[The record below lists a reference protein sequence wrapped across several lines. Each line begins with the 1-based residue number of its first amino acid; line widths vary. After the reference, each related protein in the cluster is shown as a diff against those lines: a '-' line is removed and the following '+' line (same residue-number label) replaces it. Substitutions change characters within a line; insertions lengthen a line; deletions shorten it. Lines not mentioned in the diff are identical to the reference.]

1 VNRGKIKNYLE
12 AAKPGIIELETLL
25 SSIPAIAPE
34 SGGEGEWK
42 KAEALDAWLRKRGLP
57 PAEWHCAPDPRVPG
71 GKRPN
76 LVLTLPGREKRA
88 AWIMSHLDVVPPGEA
103 SLWKTDPY
111 LVTVDRVGDEPTRI
125 IGRGVEDNQQGM
137 TASIFAAL
145 AYHDLGILPERTV
158 KLLFVA
164 DEEVGSAMGVRFLL
178 RERTLFSKEDLI
190 LIPDGGAPDGS
201 EIEIAEKNL
210 LWLKVRTLGKQ
221 CHGST
226 PDAGRNAFLA
236 ACDAAL
242 RLHALEKSIFN
253 GRDELFDPDRSTFS
267 PTKKEAN
274 VPNVNTIPGED
285 VFYMDCR
292 VLPRYPLDAVIEA
305 MRKELSVVE
314 EAHGVRIEI
323 DPAQRV
329 ESRATSSVSPIVA
342 ALTDA
347 VRRVYG
353 VEARP
358 IGIGGGTVGAYL
370 RNAGFDCAVWSRLN
384 DCAHQPNEYAII
396 DNIVGDARVMAE
408 LMGPGD

>member
-1 VNRGKIKNYLE
+1 VNREKIKNYLD

-25 SSIPAIAPE
+25 CSLPAIAPE

-42 KAEALDAWLRKRGLP
+42 KAEALDAWLGKRGFP
-57 PAEWHCAPDPRVPG
+57 PAEWHCAPDSRVPG

-76 LVLTLPGREKRA
+76 LVVTIPGKETRA

-111 LVTVDRVGDEPTRI
+111 GATVDGDRI

-145 AYHDLGILPERTV
+145 AYHDLGIVPERTV

-178 RERTLFSKEDLI
+178 RERALFAKDDLI

-210 LWLKVRTLGKQ
+210 LWLKVRTIGKQ

-226 PDAGRNAFLA
+226 PEAGRNAFLA

-242 RLHALEKSIFN
+242 RLHALERSTFN
-253 GRDELFDPDRSTFS
+253 GRDGLFDPDRSTFS

-292 VLPRYPLDAVIEA
+292 VLPRYPLDTVLEA
-305 MRKELSVVE
+305 MRKELSAVE
-314 EAHGVRIEI
+314 ELHGVRIEI

-329 ESRATSSVSPIVA
+329 ESRATSASSPIVA
-342 ALTDA
+342 ALMDA

-353 VEARP
+353 AEARP

-408 LMGPGD
+408 LMGTGD